1 MFHESVGE
9 SIRGQVAVAQVI
21 MNRVSNKRY
30 PNRPCKVVR
39 QKRRGVC
46 QFSYLCMRKNLKILK
61 QDIPRM
67 HLAESISECVR
78 EKECFVPEL
87 VGVTIYYACDGK
99 NKISTIL
106 YMLGNFLRGS
116 FISS

>member
-1 MFHESVGE
+1 MPHAGCGYCFSSQTHT
-9 SIRGQVAVAQVI
+9 
-21 MNRVSNKRY
+21 N
-30 PNRPCKVVR
+30 
-39 QKRRGVC
+39 QKCVKILFRKG
-46 QFSYLCMRKNLKILK
+46 LGKNLKILK

-99 NKISTIL
+99 NKISKPNWDWSKLRFKVKI
-106 YMLGNFLRGS
+106 GNHCFYEE
-116 FISS
+116 I